1 MPQLQTQFL
10 ALLPAGFKAFIEG
23 SSRRDLLR
31 KVDASLVV
39 FDNKVGH
46 VETGA
51 ILEFQETSGAIDY
64 ARLATAC
71 KKLLGVNAAENSILL
86 LLPPALF
93 VATHQ
98 KLPGVRSESIV
109 SALLLQAENLLP
121 ANESPLALAINPN
134 ATEMSEEPVALWIRT
149 STMNEIFTAFA
160 QETLFL
166 AAIKPRA
173 LNLEQSDARYF
184 DQDASTVTLVESSK
198 NVLLRWLQTDKSD
211 LEKTEFQQQW
221 SDATSGPAEAIQ
233 IGLNE
238 IEDFLELP
246 DKIHNQ
252 DYCFY
257 PQGALSA
264 RHRVEKGRK
273 MLVAAAGFGVAL
285 LFACIP
291 FLLQS
296 IQFRSLAASLEAQR
310 ELSFEARQ
318 DQAVVV
324 NFENE
329 FGPINDFPEQ
339 NIREAMFTL
348 QNTLSPNRL
357 SSLEITQGLINI
369 QGTSAEPQTILQQL
383 EQDPMFTEVAFSR
396 ATNNDRYFISLRLSA
411 VNFDAY
417 MVRYFSEEQ

>member
-1 MPQLQTQFL
+1 MSQLQTQIV
-10 ALLPAGFKAFIEG
+10 ALMPSGLKAFIEG

-51 ILEFQETSGAIDY
+51 ILEFQEASGAIDCES
-64 ARLATAC
+64 LAIAC
-71 KKLLGVNAAENSILL
+71 KELLGEDYAENSILL
-86 LLPPALF
+86 LLPPGLF

-98 KLPGVRSESIV
+98 KMPGVSSESVV

-121 ANESPLALAINPN
+121 ANESPLALAINPK
-134 ATEMSEEPVALWIRT
+134 ATEMSEEPVALWIR
-149 STMNEIFTAFA
+149 SNTMNEIFTAFA
-160 QETLFL
+160 QQKLFL
-166 AAIKPRA
+166 AAVKPRV
-173 LNLEQSDARYF
+173 LNLAQADARYF
-184 DQDASTVTLVESSK
+184 DQDATTVTLVECSK
-198 NVLLRWLQTDKSD
+198 NVLLQWLQTDKSD
-211 LEKTEFQQQW
+211 LEKVEFQQQW
-221 SDATSGPAEAIQ
+221 QDATSGTTDAIQ
-233 IGLNE
+233 IELDN
-238 IEDFLELP
+238 IEEFLELS
-246 DKIHNQ
+246 DKLNNQ

-264 RHRVEKGRK
+264 RRQVEKGRK
-273 MLVAAAGFGVAL
+273 LLVAAAGFAVAIL
-285 LFACIP
+285 LASIP
-291 FLLQS
+291 FLIQS
-296 IQFRSLAASLEAQR
+296 IQFRSLAGTLEAQR
-310 ELSFEARQ
+310 ELSVEARQ
-318 DQAVVV
+318 DQAIVV

-348 QNTLSPNRL
+348 QNSLSPNRL
-357 SSLEITQGLINI
+357 SSLEIAKGLINI
-369 QGTSAEPQTILQQL
+369 QGTSPEPQTILQQL

-417 MVRYFSEEQ
+417 LVRHFPEE